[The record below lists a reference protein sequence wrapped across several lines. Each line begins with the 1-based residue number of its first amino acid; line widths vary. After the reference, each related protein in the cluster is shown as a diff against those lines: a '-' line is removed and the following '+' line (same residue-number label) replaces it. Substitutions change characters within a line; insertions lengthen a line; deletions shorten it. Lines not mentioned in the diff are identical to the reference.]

1 MFKRISKYFKDK
13 KTEKELQ
20 KATLVY
26 AASILGRISDF
37 VDSIPDLTELAMKV
51 KDMDM
56 VEVQK
61 LMAEELVKYH
71 ASKENKTE
79 E

>member
-13 KTEKELQ
+13 KTQKELQ

-26 AASILGRISDF
+26 AASILGRVSDF
-37 VDSIPDLTELAMKV
+37 IDSIPDLTELAMKV

-71 ASKENKTE
+71 TSKENKTVE
-79 E
+79 